1 MYTPVPC
8 SVCKAV
14 LFYPDEVI
22 IGTWNG
28 EPNTRFDTLDF
39 DDYESGVPEGYTAY
53 CLDCAPCECEFHP
66 PFWSDSDAR
75 DEGFCFVPA
84 CDDEAKGYHRHY
96 PTPIGSI
103 DECCCLFPSRTAC
116 ECEEGCEK
124 FMCDRCGSKIED
136 GVLTK

>member
-1 MYTPVPC
+1 M
-8 SVCKAV
+8 AV
-14 LFYPDEVI
+14 LLLPVVLLLSVPNPVAVFEFPVVFKNNAL
-22 IGTWNG
+22 TPNG
-28 EPNTRFDTLDF
+28 
-39 DDYESGVPEGYTAY
+39 
-53 CLDCAPCECEFHP
+53 PCECEFHP